1 MDQDDA
7 WRSKDGEIPYFERCF
22 HRKNPSSAFFVDGN
36 STSSSLRIFF
46 FPPLVAFGLAWKSPG
61 WWSYSVGMIKIQLWN
76 QNSYTMWLLLKQKSH
91 IYFSKQDMFIMSRV
105 PVAQGT
111 FTRTFLSMFVTWL
124 YRLSQVKQRGNIA
137 LVPEMLE
144 LISNKYQDMAN
155 FNEWGKWTWWW
166 IIELWDTLFSRMT
179 YLYIQLVCFSKDFY
193 NCACTN

>member
-1 MDQDDA
+1 MEVQG
-7 WRSKDGEIPYFERCF
+7 WRDSIFWKMFPQK
-22 HRKNPSSAFFVDGN
+22 KNPSSAFFVDGN
-36 STSSSLRIFF
+36 STSSSL
-46 FPPLVAFGLAWKSPG
+46 
-61 WWSYSVGMIKIQLWN
+61 KIQLWN

-91 IYFSKQDMFIMSRV
+91 IYLSKQDMFIMSRV

-124 YRLSQVKQRGNIA
+124 YRRQVKQPGNIA
-137 LVPEMLE
+137 LVPEILE